1 MVFCVY
7 FGIYGYMNGE
17 IANVLA
23 PVDFEG
29 NICGFDAS
37 TSTGDVDVIEY
48 PYLFIWNLDAAFED
62 PINMF
67 DYGICVTECPTSAE
81 DLVICA
87 DYQDQTLYPNCSK
100 FIGRTPIDG
109 PMQYTYPTYPVLNY
123 CYPSFDQLNEQ
134 D

>member
-1 MVFCVY
+1 
-7 FGIYGYMNGE
+7 MNGQ

-48 PYLFIWNLDAAFED
+48 PYLFIWNLDAAFAD

-87 DYQDQTLYPNCSK
+87 DYQDQTLYPNCSN
-100 FIGRTPIDG
+100 FIGRTP
-109 PMQYTYPTYPVLNY
+109 
-123 CYPSFDQLNEQ
+123 
-134 D
+134 